1 MTELKLIDL
10 DKVDDHPN
18 NPRIVFR
25 QEVIDAIV
33 ANLDGEWPPQHAL
46 HVRPVGDR
54 YQIVSGHTRKRAAQ
68 AAGISQVWC
77 WVEELDDDDAFM
89 LLVTENSQGELSPL
103 EYGMHALQ
111 AVDNRRGKKGGG
123 LQKYAALIGKSAPYV
138 TQLRQAA
145 EVASVNELSQLN
157 SFLDKTQHLSA
168 VHRAPEEVWPALC
181 EVMVEE
187 ESDDDTSW
195 TVKHTEAVVADIRV
209 AATLGRDISKPA
221 VKAASARARLA
232 RERGAIDAPHVSHNS
247 GENEW
252 YTPPEFIEA
261 ARAVMGGIDLDP
273 ASSAIAQRTVQAER
287 FYTKDDDGLTK
298 EWCGRVWLNPPYS
311 SELIGQFAHKVA
323 EEWAAEHIEQAV
335 VLVNNATET
344 QWFRTLASV
353 ATSICFVAGRVR
365 FLDPDG
371 NPGAPLQGQAALY
384 IGAERERFADAFCKF
399 GFVAEIARSFVE
411 SSDSKEEDTEV

>member
-123 LQKYAALIGKSAPYV
+123 LQKYASLIGKSAQYV

-145 EVASVNELSQLN
+145 QVASANESSQLD
-157 SFLDKTQHLSA
+157 SFLDKAQHLSA
-168 VHRAPEEVWPALC
+168 IHHAPETLWPALC

-187 ESDDDTSW
+187 ES
-195 TVKHTEAVVADIRV
+195 
-209 AATLGRDISKPA
+209 
-221 VKAASARARLA
+221 
-232 RERGAIDAPHVSHNS
+232 
-247 GENEW
+247 
-252 YTPPEFIEA
+252 
-261 ARAVMGGIDLDP
+261 
-273 ASSAIAQRTVQAER
+273 
-287 FYTKDDDGLTK
+287 
-298 EWCGRVWLNPPYS
+298 
-311 SELIGQFAHKVA
+311 
-323 EEWAAEHIEQAV
+323 
-335 VLVNNATET
+335 TET
-344 QWFRTLASV
+344 IVTP
-353 ATSICFVAGRVR
+353 TSHSLVGLRHGSPDVRKRIQTTRSGKSPAYRLRAWVGGR
-365 FLDPDG
+365 
-371 NPGAPLQGQAALY
+371 NPVTVPF
-384 IGAERERFADAFCKF
+384 IG
-399 GFVAEIARSFVE
+399 
-411 SSDSKEEDTEV
+411 